1 MESVDK
7 NDLLNRLLHSRSKT
21 DVAKVLRSLGD
32 DDGVGIEQMF
42 GPYKLKW
49 TPFGGNPSNI
59 STIGLATKP
68 GKSLTERL
76 TNAMDALLEDRAAQ
90 EPPGSMPDSPRI
102 AAQEWFGRPASGPDS
117 GLFQGLPVPI
127 DKRISVVLLDS
138 ETEESPTVD
147 VLDSGVG
154 ILPDDLGATI
164 LSLQAG
170 NKIRK
175 RYQIGAFGQGGSST
189 LGFSEYVII
198 ASRSRQDLS
207 SVGFTVIR
215 VMKLDTSYKED
226 CYAYLTK
233 GDGKPLTAAI
243 ASDVAM
249 ELYEGVERAARP
261 SFGKGT
267 LVRHVSYRLPGV
279 AKALGPGPGNLYTY
293 FHYSLFDPLFPFR
306 VWDLRASAGVGRS
319 EYVGGSR
326 NRLMARTLAKQ
337 NEDDADKAQNI
348 QVKHYRPMEYIVPS
362 GGDVPCIGIEY
373 WVVWAFRKKE
383 TAEEAILRSNSA
395 ELFVQQNHPIV
406 GTLNGQ
412 TQGEL
417 TGQLLKEI
425 GLGLLSRHMVVHID
439 GSAGDSRIRR
449 ELFSTSREGF
459 KEGPV
464 LNSIVASLRRMLEE
478 DEELGKLEA
487 ELTERLAKRDTAST
501 REEVRQQVT
510 RLLKEAGLQVS
521 ETAKAD
527 VEGKGKSQPT
537 PRQKRPAYKK
547 REPLPTLPFP
557 DATYIRFAW
566 PDQHL
571 EVHLQDSELVLV
583 ETDADSEF
591 DRKGL
596 LGIVASDELLEIES
610 KAHLSG
616 GRVRWRMRPAAK
628 AAAGTTGELR
638 VFLNRPNG
646 VQLSASITFEVLP
659 TRERPAKKRTT
670 AVPPFEIQ
678 PISPVEPEQW
688 ETLWPNDGD
697 DVTRQESHA
706 YIAHVHGG
714 KTWVYY
720 STVYP
725 PFATTLD
732 KLKASRPELVQAFT
746 TAYEV
751 WIAYH
756 AILQEQASEASGAD
770 VDDEKV
776 EAMLDMQR
784 TVVATMQVK
793 QALQYAELWKKVA
806 LAAQAI

>member
-1 MESVDK
+1 METLDTTDVF
-7 NDLLNRLLHSRSKT
+7 NRLLKCKSNDDVSRLLKT
-21 DVAKVLRSLGD
+21 LGD
-32 DDGVGIEQMF
+32 DDSVGIDQKF
-42 GPYKLKW
+42 GPYGVKW
-49 TPFGGNPSNI
+49 VPFGGNASNI

-68 GKSLTERL
+68 GKSLTERV

-90 EPPGSMPDSPRI
+90 EPSGPMPDSPRI
-102 AAQEWFGRPASGPDS
+102 AAQEWFGRPVSGPDS

-127 DKRISVVLLDS
+127 DKRISLVLL
-138 ETEESPTVD
+138 ESGVEDCPTVD
-147 VLDSGVG
+147 VLDAGVG
-154 ILPDDLGATI
+154 IAPNDLRTTI

-175 RYQIGAFGQGGSST
+175 RHLIGAFGQGGSST
-189 LGFSEYVII
+189 LGFSDFVII
-198 ASRSRQDLS
+198 ASRSRESLAT
-207 SVGFTVIR
+207 VGFTVIR

-226 CYAYLTK
+226 CYAYLTYADGTLIAAPLD
-233 GDGKPLTAAI
+233 GDT
-243 ASDVAM
+243 VAL
-249 ELYEGVERAARP
+249 ELYAAGEKLNP
-261 SFGKGT
+261 PTFGKGT
-267 LVRHVSYRLPGV
+267 LVRHIGYRLPGI
-279 AKALGPGPGNLYTY
+279 AKALGPGVGNLYTY
-293 FHYSLFDPLFPFR
+293 LHYSLFDPLFPFR
-306 VWDLRASAGVGRS
+306 VWDLRSSAGAGRS

-326 NRLMARTLAKQ
+326 NRLMSRAFAKPSE
-337 NEDDADKAQNI
+337 EDKTPNI
-348 QVKHYRPMEYIVPS
+348 QIKHYRPMEYIVPS

-383 TAEEAILRSNSA
+383 ESEESILRSNSA
-395 ELFVQQNHPIV
+395 ELFVQQNHPII

-439 GSAGDSRIRR
+439 GSAADSRIRR

-464 LNSIVASLRRMLEE
+464 LNSIIASLRRMLEE
-478 DEELGKLEA
+478 DEELGKLET

-527 VEGKGKSQPT
+527 IEGKGKAQSVT
-537 PRQKRPAYKK
+537 RQKRPAYKK
-547 REPLPTLPFP
+547 RDPLPTLPFP
-557 DATYIRFAW
+557 EATFIRFAW

-571 EVHLQDSELVLV
+571 EVHLQDSELILV
-583 ETDADSEF
+583 ETDADAEF

-596 LGIVASDELLEIES
+596 IGITSSEDLLEIES
-610 KAHLSG
+610 KATLAG
-616 GRVRWRMRPAAK
+616 GRIRWRLRPGSK
-628 AAAGTTGELR
+628 AAVGSVGELR
-638 VFLNRPNG
+638 VFLNKPNG

-659 TRERPAKKRTT
+659 ARERPAKKGTT
-670 AVPPFEIQ
+670 VVPPFEIQ
-678 PISPVEPEQW
+678 PISPLETEQW
-688 ETLWPNDGD
+688 DTLWPNDGD
-697 DVTRQESHA
+697 DTARQESHA

-720 STVYP
+720 STVFH

-732 KLKASRPELVQAFT
+732 KLKTSKPELVQAFT

-756 AILQEQASEASGAD
+756 AILQEQTSERSGVD

-776 EAMLDMQR
+776 SEMLDVQR
-784 TVVATMQVK
+784 AVVATMQVK
-793 QALQYAELWKKVA
+793 QALQYAELWKKA
-806 LAAQAI
+806 TLAAQVG